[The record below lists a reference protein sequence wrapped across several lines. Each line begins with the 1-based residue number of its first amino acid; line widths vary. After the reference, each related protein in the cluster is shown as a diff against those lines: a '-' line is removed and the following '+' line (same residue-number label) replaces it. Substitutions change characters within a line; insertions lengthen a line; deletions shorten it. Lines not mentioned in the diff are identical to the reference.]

1 MEQTLLSGQPEVE
14 LTPKARQRLLI
25 ALVGCHTIN
34 DFYGIIIAIMLPA
47 IRASFGLSYSAVA
60 ILPFLAQ
67 ATSAVLQ
74 PTLGYLAD
82 RRGVRR
88 LFMALGF
95 VAITIAMLGLGQS
108 RSYLAVLLA
117 AVCLGI

>member
-1 MEQTLLSGQPEVE
+1 MEQTLIDGRIEVE
-14 LTPKARQRLLI
+14 KATSMRRRILI

-34 DFYGIIIAIMLPA
+34 DFYGVIVPIMLPA

-60 ILPFLAQ
+60 IVPFLTL

-82 RRGVRR
+82 RRALRR
-88 LFMALGF
+88 ALMAVGF
-95 VAITIAMLGLGQS
+95 VAMA
-108 RSYLAVLLA
+108 LA
-117 AVCLGI
+117 